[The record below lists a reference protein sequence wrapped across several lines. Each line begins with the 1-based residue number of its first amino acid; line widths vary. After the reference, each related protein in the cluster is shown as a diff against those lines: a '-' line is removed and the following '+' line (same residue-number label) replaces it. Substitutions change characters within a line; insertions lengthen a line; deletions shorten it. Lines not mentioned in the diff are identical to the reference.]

1 MMYCIIRRST
11 TSIMCYG
18 SPFDGERMAP
28 FASIA
33 HDLDWGFE
41 SVCDAGSLVFQ
52 CLKAKLVYV
61 DTGRL
66 GNA

>member
-1 MMYCIIRRST
+1 
-11 TSIMCYG
+11 MCYG